1 MFLSLEHFC
10 FGNCPPWRDT
20 RWTMPQREKP
30 GLGQGFEFRISN
42 FEFLT
47 EKTGFSVNY
56 YILRTI
62 LAPA

>member
-30 GLGQGFEFRISN
+30 GLGQGFGFRVFDRKN
-42 FEFLT
+42 RVF
-47 EKTGFSVNY
+47 G
-56 YILRTI
+56 
-62 LAPA
+62 